1 MSSAKKEKAKTKNK
15 SLLGPAV
22 LAMIF
27 VSAIIVFALTT
38 GGDFIAASLGLG
50 PYPVERIVTI
60 CAIVSVVLLA
70 LIWGLEKLFFFSGRK
85 GARRTWWRN
94 KHKTDNAPEENA
106 ANTFVDEKERAEN
119 SFSAEPL
126 IDHLHLRYRRRWKT
140 KVRLLLVQ
148 GTDSDIEKVVPG
160 LKRDHWQESDGVVLI
175 HGGLA
180 ENVPDGEFLDVL
192 KEVRPQRAL
201 DGVVQVMSA
210 AALPDTAKQDTLV
223 RVRLKTDAL
232 LGWQL
237 PVWLWLVR
245 EGTWAHDGGGVP
257 PTGALFGSGATTEET
272 CETLTTLSS
281 ELQTPGV
288 AALLEN
294 SQHHWLL
301 SLSKAL
307 RGSLRRSLV
316 PLLTTLMSG
325 PAPYRLRG
333 VIFSPALPGTETV
346 PHARLSPA
354 VWLELENDSLQVHAR
369 KIGFHWQKVLRLV
382 LLGVVLLWGAGTLLS
397 LSVNRAQIWL
407 AQNTARVAADTKQP
421 LPERL
426 RNQLALQQTI
436 ARLQNREVHGAP
448 WYTRFGLNQDSDTLK
463 MLWPLYAR
471 NNQQLMR
478 DALADELHRQLNAFV
493 QLPPASDARTS
504 ATQKTYSLLKGYLM
518 LGRPDKADANWLAGN
533 MLKAWP
539 HRNGVPDNVWQTQA
553 PKLLGFYSQNLPTH
567 PEWKII
573 PDRELVGTV
582 RQILLKQIGQRNAES
597 GLYQEMLGRIAR
609 NWPDL
614 TLTDMTGDTD
624 PSSLFSSEE
633 VVPGMFT
640 RQAWEEQVEDA
651 IDEVVKTRRDEI
663 DWVLTDKTHQ
673 PGSDVSPEALK
684 ERLTERYF
692 TDFGNAWLNMAN
704 GTQWHEAASLSE
716 AIAQLNLLADVR
728 QSPLV
733 ALMNTLAWQ
742 GQTGAKGEALADT
755 LVDSAKKL
763 MGRKKNAKQFIE
775 QAQGPKGPLDGVFG
789 PLTGLM
795 AGKDGTGSNGNLS
808 FQSWLARVTQVRLK
822 LQQVTSAPDPQAMAQ
837 MLAQTV
843 FQGKAI
849 DLTDTRDYGS
859 LVAASLG
866 QEWNG
871 FGQALFVQPLD
882 LAWRQVLAPAA
893 GSLNAR
899 WQSTIVSQ
907 WNTAFAGRYPFKATG
922 SDASLPLLAQF
933 LRSDSG
939 RIAAFIKTNLGG
951 MLHQVGSHWVVDPA
965 ASQGMSISP
974 AFLVTINKLA
984 DISDIVFAQG
994 DAGVHFELMARPSRD
1009 VARMQLTLDDQKL
1022 DYFNQ
1027 MESWQSFTWPGNT
1040 YYPGVDL
1047 SWRSTSTEMRLY
1059 ESNQGSWGFIR
1070 LLDKALITPLDS
1082 SRTQLVWITPDG
1094 NPLKLIMRSELGDGP
1109 LALLKLQG
1117 FSLPQTIFAVGAA
1130 DGSLILAGDE

>member
-1 MSSAKKEKAKTKNK
+1 MK
-15 SLLGPAV
+15 
-22 LAMIF
+22 
-27 VSAIIVFALTT
+27 
-38 GGDFIAASLGLG
+38 IAS
-50 PYPVERIVTI
+50 TF
-60 CAIVSVVLLA
+60 LLA
-70 LIWGLEKLFFFSGRK
+70 LLLGALSVCLIGGALLLWPEWVKDTFNIGPFSTTGIVIISLLLMLAALIIGWVLETVFAKNGDKQGKLDVVASGQQ
-85 GARRTWWRN
+85 AAASQPEA
-94 KHKTDNAPEENA
+94 KHTDAD
-106 ANTFVDEKERAEN
+106 TSRFVAE
-119 SFSAEPL
+119 AL
-126 IDHLHLRYRRRWKT
+126 VDHLRLRYRRRWKA

-160 LKRDHWQESDGVVLI
+160 LKGDHWQESDGIVI
-175 HGGLA
+175 IYGGLA
-180 ENVPDGEFLDVL
+180 ESVADDEFLSVL
-192 KEVRPQRAL
+192 KAVRPQRPL
-201 DGVVQVMSA
+201 DGVVQVMNT

-223 RVRLKTDAL
+223 RVRQKTDTQ

-245 EGTWAHDGGGVP
+245 EGSWDQDGVGVP
-257 PTGALFGSGATTEET
+257 PAGALFGPGATTEEVRS
-272 CETLTTLSS
+272 TLTSLSS
-281 ELQTPGV
+281 DLQTPGV
-288 AALLEN
+288 SALLEN

-307 RGSLRRSLV
+307 RGSLRRSLI

-333 VIFSPALPGTETV
+333 VMFSPALPGTETV
-346 PHARLSPA
+346 PHARLSPP
-354 VWLELENDSLQVHAR
+354 VWQALENDSLQVHAR

-382 LLGVVLLWGAGTLLS
+382 LLGLVLLWGAGTLMS
-397 LSVNRAQIWL
+397 LSVNRTQIWL
-407 AQNTARVAADTKQP
+407 AQDTARIAADTKQP
-421 LPERL
+421 LSDRL

-463 MLWPLYAR
+463 LLWPLYAR
-471 NNQQLMR
+471 NNQALMR

-504 ATQKTYSLLKGYLM
+504 ATQKTYGLLKGYLM
-518 LGRPDKADANWLAGN
+518 LARPDKADAEWLAGN

-539 HRNGVPDNVWQTQA
+539 QRSGVPDSVWQTQA
-553 PKLLGFYSQNLPTH
+553 PKLLGFWAQNLPAH
-567 PEWKII
+567 PEWKIS

-614 TLTDMTGDTD
+614 TLSDMTGDTD
-624 PSSLFSSEE
+624 ASTLFSSEE

-651 IDEVVKTRRDEI
+651 IDQVVKTRRDEI

-684 ERLTERYF
+684 QRLTERYF

-704 GTQWHEAASLSE
+704 SIQWHEASSLSE

-742 GQTGAKGEALADT
+742 GQTGTKGEALADT

-763 MGRKKNAKQFIE
+763 VGRQKSAKQFIK

-951 MLHQVGSHWVVDPA
+951 MLHQEGNHWVVDPA

-974 AFLVTINKLA
+974 AFLAAINKLA

-1009 VARMQLTLDDQKL
+1009 VARTQLTLDGQKL

-1047 SWRSTSTEMRLY
+1047 SWRSVNTEMRLY
-1059 ESNQGSWGFIR
+1059 ASNQRNWGFIR

-1094 NPLKLIMRSELGDGP
+1094 NPLKFIMRSELGDGP

-1117 FSLPQTIFAVGAA
+1117 FSLPQTIFSVGAT
-1130 DGSLILAGDE
+1130 DGSLTLAGDE